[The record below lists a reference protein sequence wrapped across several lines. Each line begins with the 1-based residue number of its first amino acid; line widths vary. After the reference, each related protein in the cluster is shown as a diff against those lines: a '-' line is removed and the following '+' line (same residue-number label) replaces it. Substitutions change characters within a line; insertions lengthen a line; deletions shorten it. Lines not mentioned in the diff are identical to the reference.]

1 MRPGTEGASLPAN
14 LSGTAYRMGQATLK
28 SDAYASADG
37 ESPFA
42 LSAHVSAP

>member
-42 LSAHVSAP
+42 LPERFDAP